1 MELSKGQDNRVRRA
15 IWNVLKNYKGNEDV
29 SAFLQMIIDT
39 DEKYYS
45 VSDAFRALVVVD
57 TAAAKDKVERLLN
70 INSHTDVIRKSAI
83 SYFGSVKSDE
93 NYSRLKDLAA
103 YGGTTWD
110 ARPEA
115 VIQLSRYIKDKPK
128 TVDLMVEFLEDNSR
142 NVRRNAARSLGNH
155 GNKNHL
161 NDLDGLL
168 ARDPILSRDVRLAK
182 KKIISPSM
190 RTEKIRDIIDIDE
203 LLIDPDSYLSQLE
216 KVLLHENSGE
226 IKKEIQE
233 ANKRLEEIRRM
244 LK

>member
-1 MELSKGQDNRVRRA
+1 
-15 IWNVLKNYKGNEDV
+15 
-29 SAFLQMIIDT
+29 
-39 DEKYYS
+39 
-45 VSDAFRALVVVD
+45 
-57 TAAAKDKVERLLN
+57 
-70 INSHTDVIRKSAI
+70 
-83 SYFGSVKSDE
+83 
-93 NYSRLKDLAA
+93 
-103 YGGTTWD
+103 
-110 ARPEA
+110 
-115 VIQLSRYIKDKPK
+115 
-128 TVDLMVEFLEDNSR
+128 MVEFLEDNSR

-226 IKKEIQE
+226 IKKELQE